1 MGHLEI
7 EEERKIDQKKN
18 KKTHRMEV
26 SKENDL
32 SPVGL
37 KRPKGKLRRPRRFF
51 QNAVIWP
58 GKLPGR
64 YPVNTGLILHWF

>member
-7 EEERKIDQKKN
+7 KEEKNRQKK
-18 KKTHRMEV
+18 KKKKDHRMEV

-51 QNAVIWP
+51 PKCCNLARQVARQIP
-58 GKLPGR
+58 S
-64 YPVNTGLILHWF
+64 